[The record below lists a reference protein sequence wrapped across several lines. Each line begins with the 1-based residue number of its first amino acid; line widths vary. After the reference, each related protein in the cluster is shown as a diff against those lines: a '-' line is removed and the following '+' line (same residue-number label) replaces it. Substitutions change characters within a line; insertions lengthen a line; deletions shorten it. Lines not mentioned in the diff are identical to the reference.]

1 MPLDQSFVGR
11 SWPATAPYLVG
22 REKIREFAA
31 AIGAT
36 DAEYHD
42 PEAAR
47 AAGYPDVVAPPT
59 FPVVITMAASR
70 QIVADPALGLD
81 YSRVVH
87 GDQKFAYT
95 RPVVAGD
102 SLVCVN
108 TVDEITS
115 RGGHDF
121 LTTRT
126 EVSTESGEQVVTVW
140 CKLVVRGEST
150 A

>member
-1 MPLDQSFVGR
+1 MPLDPSFVGR
-11 SWPATAPYLVG
+11 KYPPTAPYLVG

-36 DAEYHD
+36 DAAYHD

-47 AAGYPDVVAPPT
+47 AIGYADVVAPPT
-59 FPVVITMAASR
+59 FPVVITMATSR
-70 QIVADPALGLD
+70 QIVDDPELGVD

-87 GDQKFAYT
+87 GDQRFAYT

-108 TVDEITS
+108 SVDEIVS

-126 EVSTESGEQVVTVW
+126 DVSTEAGEPVVTVW
-140 CKLVVRGEST
+140 SKLVVRGEGT

>member
-11 SWPATAPYLVG
+11 SWPATPPYLVG

-36 DAEYHD
+36 DPEHHD

-59 FPVVITMAASR
+59 FPVVVTMAASR
-70 QIVADPALGLD
+70 QIITDPALGLD

-126 EVSTESGEQVVTVW
+126 EVTTEAGEPVVTVW
-140 CKLVVRGEST
+140 SKLVQRGGE
-150 A
+150 

>member
-1 MPLDQSFVGR
+1 MPLDPSFVGR
-11 SWPATAPYLVG
+11 SWPPTPPYLVG

-31 AIGAT
+31 AVGAT

-47 AAGYPDVVAPPT
+47 AAGYADVVAPPT
-59 FPVVITMAASR
+59 FPVVVTMAASR
-70 QIVADPALGLD
+70 QIVSDPALGID

-87 GDQKFAYT
+87 GDQKFAYV

-102 SLVCVN
+102 ALVCVN
-108 TVDEITS
+108 TIEEITS

-126 EVSTESGEQVVTVW
+126 DVTTEGGEPVLTAW
-140 CKLVVRGEST
+140 SKLVQRGEEK